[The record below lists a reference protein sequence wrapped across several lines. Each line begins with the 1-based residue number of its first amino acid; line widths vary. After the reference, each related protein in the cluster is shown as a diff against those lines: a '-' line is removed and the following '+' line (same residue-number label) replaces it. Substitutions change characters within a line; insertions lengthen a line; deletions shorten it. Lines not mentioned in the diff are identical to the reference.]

1 MVHILTIYFFTNT
14 IMLLAIKEVNM
25 ENAINFIALYLI
37 GFLIGKGTI
46 KILSFIKSTTL
57 KVLTNFKE
65 IVKNK
70 RRKNANNNWHNA
82 INSINAAC
90 NRKINTMEEKILAT
104 VEKLKEI
111 EAHLTFFSHNGCT
124 KRDCEW
130 LANDIED
137 FLILNHYNK

>member
-70 RRKNANNNWHNA
+70 RRKNANNN
-82 INSINAAC
+82 
-90 NRKINTMEEKILAT
+90 
-104 VEKLKEI
+104 
-111 EAHLTFFSHNGCT
+111 
-124 KRDCEW
+124 
-130 LANDIED
+130 
-137 FLILNHYNK
+137 